1 MLSGFRDREVLQKGE
16 AVFGLGKGRMLHI
29 YPDGRTETEGFKN
42 LPGEA
47 YFFMP
52 LVTEIVPEEFL
63 GAGQFTDILA
73 LEGWLGEITGRA
85 EDVYKKTGP
94 YLASQGIPAERVA
107 KVVLE
112 MSPIRVMKDT
122 GQITC
127 DAYGGYEKA
136 LQNKIT
142 KYYPGSTISE
152 RERQKPH
159 RNAVD
164 SGKRRGKDGI
174 SF

>member
-1 MLSGFRDREVLQKGE
+1 MLQKGE
-16 AVFGLGKGRMLHI
+16 AIFGLGRGKMLHI
-29 YPDGRTETEGFKN
+29 YPDGRTETEGFKS

-73 LEGWLGEITGRA
+73 LENWLGEITGRA

-94 YLASQGIPAERVA
+94 YLAAQGISAERVA
-107 KVVLE
+107 SVVLE
-112 MSPIRVMKDT
+112 MSPIRVMRDT
-122 GQITC
+122 NEISL
-127 DAYGGYEKA
+127 DAYHGYEMA
-136 LQNKIT
+136 LRTKIAN
-142 KYYPGSTISE
+142 YYPGSTKSR

-159 RNAVD
+159 SVVVD
-164 SGKRRGKDGI
+164 SGRHRGSDGI